1 MEQATQAGSLAEQ
14 WRELFSNWP
23 EQRPRHG
30 IVISSWQEILP
41 FDEYLISDAVLFLN
55 RPQPD
60 SVGSRKV
67 MIPFSQILAVKFTD
81 VFELD
86 EFSSMGFQ

>member
-1 MEQATQAGSLAEQ
+1 MEQATQAGSLTAQ

-23 EQRPRHG
+23 AQRPRRG
-30 IVISSWQEILP
+30 MIISSWQETLS
-41 FDEYLISDAVLFLN
+41 FDDFLISDEVLFLN

-60 SVGSRKV
+60 SVGARKI

-81 VFELD
+81 VFEFD
-86 EFSSMGFQ
+86 EFNSMGFQ